1 MDPSVLPITVI
12 VAISLFIIKEAVE
25 LYRRIMAN
33 RRKIAA
39 IKKLLS
45 SEIEKNNWVVKSL
58 QRHLNGIQDRWYK
71 SEYIIANTYPKGI
84 RLEEKRSDGG
94 GGGGSP
100 IFEVSTSVFDKI
112 VFELPVLDADLF
124 ALAENA
130 YEGVAEI
137 KHITDSLIENVTNKD
152 DHISPD
158 FMIGFCEYAR
168 DELNDSHTSLCS
180 LYLKCTGN
188 ELTSHKLRTYT

>member
-1 MDPSVLPITVI
+1 MDSSVLPITVI
-12 VAISLFIIKEAVE
+12 VAISLFVIKEAVE

-33 RRKIAA
+33 RHKIAA

-58 QRHLNGIQDRWYK
+58 QRHLNGIQDGWYK
-71 SEYIIANTYPKGI
+71 SEYIIANTYPKGV
-84 RLEEKRSDGG
+84 RLEEKRSDG

-124 ALAENA
+124 ALAETA

-137 KHITDSLIENVTNKD
+137 KHITDSLIENITNKVN
-152 DHISPD
+152 HISPD
-158 FMIGFCEYAR
+158 FMIAFCEYAL
-168 DELNDSHTSLCS
+168 DELNNSHTSLCS